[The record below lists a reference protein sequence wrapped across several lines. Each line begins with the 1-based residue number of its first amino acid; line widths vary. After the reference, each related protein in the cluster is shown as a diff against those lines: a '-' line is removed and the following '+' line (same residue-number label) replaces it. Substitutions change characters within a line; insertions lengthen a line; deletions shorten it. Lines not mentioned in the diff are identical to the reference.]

1 MRCMM
6 CGDDMVLTHA
16 VPAETGGVQGFE
28 TQTHQCPACLGTER
42 RFIFVGAKTDFI
54 EGATAKGARA
64 YAIKKVPQHANGA
77 DKSPVHHPP
86 SSIKLIADPANE
98 KSGARHDRQA
108 AHTSVSKTTLVP
120 SEPSL
125 IESVIPLNAGNAPGQ
140 SWVRAV
146 EKFRRYE
153 ADLHERVEK
162 TKTTNPNLGTKA
174 SERITVPANDQM
186 RRVTKSHDAPV
197 RRRLGRRPPYAG
209 PQGRAAV
216 DHEALRR
223 FDELWDDVPSP
234 RNAQQPADASVE
246 PALLT
251 RLPPSGSLVAIESK
265 TDPANNIRGKRVF
278 KKMLEKVLQCLE

>member
-1 MRCMM
+1 MM

-42 RFIFVGAKTDFI
+42 RFIFVGAKTKTESI
-54 EGATAKGARA
+54 KGATATVACA
-64 YAIKKVPQHANGA
+64 YPIKKGSHGGNGA
-77 DKSPVHHPP
+77 DKTPVYPR
-86 SSIKLIADPANE
+86 SSIKLIADPAKE
-98 KSGARHDRQA
+98 KCGARHDRETA
-108 AHTSVSKTTLVP
+108 NSSFTEIPLMP
-120 SEPSL
+120 SEPPL
-125 IESVIPLNAGNAPGQ
+125 IEKVGPGQ
-140 SWVRAV
+140 TWLRAV

-162 TKTTNPNLGTKA
+162 TKTTNPNLGAKA
-174 SERITVPANDQM
+174 SEPITVPANDQM

-197 RRRLGRRPPYAG
+197 RERLGRRPPYAG

-234 RNAQQPADASVE
+234 RNAQQPADASAE
-246 PALLT
+246 PASLT
-251 RLPPSGSLVAIESK
+251 PLPPSGTLVAIESK